1 MDLSNFTQLDLPEY
15 NGHLLYEQT
24 QNLSNLDINWHTDHN
39 QICLNTIESQPDDH
53 LYGCGSL
60 YYDWSQKQII
70 QLENGETKMHVPER
84 EYKPSE
90 QEFKYFNPK
99 FADTV
104 FAEIYDILTSHYVL
118 GRVRLMQSKPKTCL
132 TWHKDTSMRIH
143 LPIKTNPGCQMVIE
157 NQVQHM
163 PAGTW
168 WLTNTTVPHTAFNA
182 STESRIHLVAVVLD
196 TRS

>member
-1 MDLSNFTQLDLPEY
+1 MPDFNA
-15 NGHLLYEQT
+15 HLLYEQT
-24 QNLSNLDINWHTDHN
+24 KNLTSMNIHWHNDHN
-39 QICLNTIESQPDDH
+39 QICLNTIPGHEDDH

-60 YYDWSQKQII
+60 HYDWSNKQVVT
-70 QLENGETKMHVPER
+70 LENGETKIHVPER

-90 QEFKYFNPK
+90 SEFTVFNEK
-99 FADTV
+99 FKNTV
-104 FAEIYDILTSHYVL
+104 FAEIYNMLTERYTV

-132 TWHKDTSMRIH
+132 SWHKDTSPRIH

-168 WLTNTTVPHTAFNA
+168 WLTNTLLPHTAFNA

-196 TRS
+196 SAD